1 MTPIHQFIR
10 SHSVQH
16 CRAHILG
23 REMKAAF
30 FICLA
35 LASSTYATVLVATT
49 TTALTATQA
58 ASFYY
63 GVAAVKALA
72 LGALGVG
79 ALLGSR
85 SRRSVEDVMDQ
96 TFDLVRQSEP
106 EQCVHRLICDL
117 ATGQLPPSAED
128 VIMQLF
134 EHTEN
139 IPQLSPVFDF
149 AVAAEVGKY
158 VKEVEKCEIQYTCPL
173 TGAQLQKM
181 LVQ

>member
-1 MTPIHQFIR
+1 
-10 SHSVQH
+10 
-16 CRAHILG
+16 
-23 REMKAAF
+23 MKAAF

-35 LASSTYATVLVATT
+35 LASSSYATVLVGTT
-49 TTALTATQA
+49 VTATALTATQA

-79 ALLGSR
+79 AILGSR
-85 SRRSVEDVMDQ
+85 RSRRQVEDVMDEA
-96 TFDLVRQSEP
+96 FNLVGQSEP

-117 ATGQLPPSAED
+117 ATGQMPPSSDD
-128 VIMQLF
+128 VIMRLF
-134 EHTEN
+134 EDTKAV
-139 IPQLSPVFDF
+139 PQASPVFDF
-149 AVAAEVGKY
+149 AVAAEVGKL
-158 VKEVEKCEIQYTCPL
+158 VKDVQKCEIQYTCPI

>member
-1 MTPIHQFIR
+1 MGIS
-10 SHSVQH
+10 SHSVLH
-16 CRAHILG
+16 CRAHILWTKN
-23 REMKAAF
+23 MKAAF

-35 LASSTYATVLVATT
+35 LASSSYATVLVGTT
-49 TTALTATQA
+49 VTATALTATQA

-79 ALLGSR
+79 AILGSR
-85 SRRSVEDVMDQ
+85 SRRHVKDE
-96 TFDLVRQSEP
+96 TFNLVGQSEP

-117 ATGQLPPSAED
+117 ATGQMPPSSDD
-128 VIMQLF
+128 VIMRLF
-134 EHTEN
+134 EDTKAV
-139 IPQLSPVFDF
+139 PQASPVFDF
-149 AVAAEVGKY
+149 AVAAEVGKL
-158 VKEVEKCEIQYTCPL
+158 VKDVQKCEIQYTCPM